1 MFTVTFLLADEK
13 MTDAVLGTCFL
24 KRGKEK
30 PVRQRHPW
38 IFSGAIARVEGAP
51 AAGEVV
57 DVRAGDGR
65 WLARAEFNRR
75 SQIRARAFC
84 WDEGV
89 RVDEGFW
96 RERLAAAIARRDAI
110 LPGAEARRLVFSESD
125 GLPGLIVD
133 QYGDH
138 LVTQFLTAGAEARKA
153 VTVRHLVEL
162 LRPASIIQRDDPMR
176 RKEGLPPA
184 DGALHG
190 QPPREP
196 LVIAENGH
204 RFLVDLRSGQKTGFY
219 LDQAANRAAL
229 APHCAGKEVLNAFS
243 YTGAFAV
250 YALAA
255 GATHVVNL
263 DASAEALAL
272 AEANLRLNGFSPD
285 RWETIQADVF
295 KQLRAWR
302 DGGRQF
308 DLIILDPPKFATSR
322 GNLQRAARGYKDIN
336 WLAMRLLRPGG
347 MLATFSC
354 SGLVS
359 EDLFQKILFG
369 AALDAGRDARIIGR
383 FHQSPD
389 HPVLL
394 TFPEAAY
401 LKGFLLHVA

>member
-1 MFTVTFLLADEK
+1 
-13 MTDAVLGTCFL
+13 MTSSTPAVFL
-24 KRGKEK
+24 KPGKDK

-57 DVRAGDGR
+57 EVRARDGR
-65 WLARAEFNRR
+65 WLARAEYNPR

-84 WDEGV
+84 WDEHAV
-89 RVDEGFW
+89 VDEAFW
-96 RERLAAAIARRDAI
+96 RERLQAAIVRRDAV
-110 LPGAEARRLVFSESD
+110 LPGVEARRLVFAESD

-133 QYGDH
+133 QYGHH
-138 LVTQFLTAGAEARKA
+138 LVAQFLTAGAEARKGM
-153 VTVRHLVEL
+153 TVRHLVEL
-162 LRPASIIQRDDPMR
+162 LHPTSIIERDDPMR

-184 DGALHG
+184 GGALYGH
-190 QPPREP
+190 PPGEP
-196 LVIAENGH
+196 LVITENDH
-204 RFLVDLRSGQKTGFY
+204 KFLVDLRTGQKTGFY

-229 APHCAGKEVLNAFS
+229 AAHCAGKEVLNAFS

-255 GATHVVNL
+255 GAIHVINL
-263 DASAEALAL
+263 DASRDALAL
-272 AEANLRLNGFSPD
+272 ADANLRLNGFSPD
-285 RWETIQADVF
+285 RWRNVEADVF
-295 KQLRAWR
+295 KQLRLWR
-302 DGGRQF
+302 DEGRGF

-347 MLATFSC
+347 LLATFSC

-369 AALDAGRDARIIGR
+369 AALDAGRDARIIGH
-383 FHQSPD
+383 FHQGPD

-394 TFPEAAY
+394 TFPESAY
-401 LKGFLLHVA
+401 LKGFLLHLA